1 MKIEKNIIILVLIL
15 TFSCQK
21 EKKTSDIKTDS
32 KIELENK
39 VSTAESEYD
48 NLKLKTSSE
57 NSIYRKITDLDKYNG
72 FTEIVGMVL
81 DGTDKAL
88 SYIQKDSLQVLVL
101 EQIIKDKSPKSKF
114 KILDKVQ
121 IIADKTKLFSEPADC
136 ELIDNPEEK
145 FIFGIINDQEKEYF
159 DQDHILK
166 VWKVDLTNNKFKEID
181 KEKVK
186 CFNHWYGYD
195 G

>member
-1 MKIEKNIIILVLIL
+1 MKTEKIIIILVLIL

-21 EKKTSDIKTDS
+21 KKKTTEINADS
-32 KIELENK
+32 KIELKNEKSNTESDFDISTNSQNLTFRNITELNK
-39 VSTAESEYD
+39 YE
-48 NLKLKTSSE
+48 
-57 NSIYRKITDLDKYNG
+57 G

-88 SYIQKDSLQVLVL
+88 AYIQKDSLQVLVL
-101 EQIIKDKSPKSKF
+101 EQIIKDNSPKAKF
-114 KILDKVQ
+114 KILDEVQ

-166 VWKVDLTNNKFKEID
+166 VWKVDLTDNKFKEIN
-181 KEKVK
+181 KVKVK
-186 CFNHWYGYD
+186 CINQWYGYD